1 MEISAGLE
9 HIGTDRKTSRKRWY
23 IVLGVA
29 GALAIGGGVWA
40 LVAGLSSSGNRE
52 GASCTGT
59 CGRRSTATYG
69 STIYVYNNPPYALR
83 VTDVQNGVPAQIIPS
98 CATDTYWPKDP
109 TVTWTKPTTGYW
121 PTGDELTNKFTTYLQ
136 ADISTCKIAFPGK
149 VKGRTTD
156 VDLLIETCVPRFQDL
171 DPGPDLLSGGFGCLG
186 DRGLKFPQDFELRAD
201 HVKARSSALGV
212 HAIWSDTQTIAD
224 NYDGKTET
232 WYLGREDSRLQGYWT
247 LPVDV
252 VAAPHA
258 RLDPKNPYVYT
269 LQNFRWPSSKGK

>member
-1 MEISAGLE
+1 M
-9 HIGTDRKTSRKRWY
+9 GTGRKTTRKRWY

-59 CGRRSTATYG
+59 CGKGSTATYG
-69 STIYVYNNPPYALR
+69 STIYVYNNGPYALR
-83 VTDVQNGVPAQIIPS
+83 VTDVQNGVPARIIPS

-121 PTGDELTNKFTTYLQ
+121 PTGDELTNKFTLHPK
-136 ADISTCKIAFPGK
+136 ADITTCKIGFTGK
-149 VKGRTTD
+149 VKSRTTD
-156 VDLLIETCVPRFQDL
+156 VDLLIETCVPGRQELDA
-171 DPGPDLLSGGFGCLG
+171 DPGPGTGPFGCTGFGG
-186 DRGLKFPQDFELRAD
+186 WKFELRAD
-201 HVKARSSALGV
+201 HVKARSSALGA
-212 HAIWSDTQTIAD
+212 HAIWSDTQTITD
-224 NYDGKTET
+224 NYGGKTET
-232 WYLGREDSRLQGYWT
+232 WYLGREDSRLQGFWT

-258 RLDPKNPYVYT
+258 RLDPNNPYVYT
-269 LQNFRWPSSKGK
+269 LQNFRWTYYDEFGNYSP

>member
-1 MEISAGLE
+1 M
-9 HIGTDRKTSRKRWY
+9 GTGRKTTRKRWY

-69 STIYVYNNPPYALR
+69 STIIVYNNGPYALR

-109 TVTWTKPTTGYW
+109 TVTWTKPKFGYW
-121 PTGDELTNKFTTYLQ
+121 PTGDELTNKFTLHPK
-136 ADISTCKIAFPGK
+136 ADEAACRVGFTGK
-149 VKGRTTD
+149 VKSRTTD
-156 VDLLIETCVPRFQDL
+156 VDLLIETCVPDFRDL
-171 DPGPDLLSGGFGCLG
+171 DPEPGRLLGGFGCLG
-186 DRGLKFPQDFELRAD
+186 DRGWAKFPQDFELRSD
-201 HVKARSSALGV
+201 HIKARSSALGV

-224 NYDGKTET
+224 NYGGKTET
-232 WYLGREDSRLQGYWT
+232 WDLGVEDT
-247 LPVDV
+247 LTVDV

-258 RLDPKNPYVYT
+258 RLDPNNPYVYT
-269 LQNFRWPSSKGK
+269 LQNFRWTAAMCESSVGRGYLCP